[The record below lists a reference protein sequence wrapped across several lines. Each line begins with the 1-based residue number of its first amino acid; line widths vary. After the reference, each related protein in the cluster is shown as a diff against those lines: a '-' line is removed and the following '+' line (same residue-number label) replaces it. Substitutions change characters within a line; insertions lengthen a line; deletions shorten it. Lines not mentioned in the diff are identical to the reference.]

1 MKKILGIIFIT
12 VMLLQMASIT
22 VFAVNVNSPAP
33 TVNPEFLK
41 PNVIPKFP
49 IVTITPKFQEPTI
62 TLEFPRFIINP
73 EFFKP
78 NIVPEFPTV
87 AVTPELPELTENKE
101 LPTFSVMPEFPEFVI
116 NPEFFEP
123 NINLEFLNFI
133 VTPDFPEPI
142 VVPEFPT
149 VAVTPGINNVNLPK
163 KDSEFSSGEIVVKF
177 KNGVENTEISEI
189 NSKYGLSVVS
199 SSNFAGFQRLMI
211 PQGKT
216 VSEMV
221 DIYNKNPNVEYAEPN
236 YIADACMVPNDPY
249 YIYQWNLHGLAEG
262 GISMEPA
269 WNIATGSGV
278 VVAIIDTGIRVG
290 SDLSGTSFVPGYD
303 FVNNDNDPTD
313 DNGHGTHV
321 AGTVAQ
327 RTNNNQGA
335 AGVAFNACLMPV
347 KVLDKYGSGYYSDI
361 ADGIYFAVD
370 NGADIISMSLGGSSG
385 SQTLKNACEYAYDNG
400 VTVIAA
406 AGNSGQNGV
415 LYPAGYNDYVI
426 AVGATQYD
434 KTKAPYSNY
443 GSSLDVVAP
452 GGNTDLDQ
460 NGDGYSDGILQQTFS
475 GNHWGYY
482 YYEGTSMATP
492 HVSGVAALLYSKG
505 VTSPDEIR
513 NVLQST
519 AVDLGSSGWDM
530 YYGYGLI
537 NAYAA
542 LQYISGDNPPSVSIT
557 QPANGATVAGPV
569 NIQASA
575 SDDHQVVKV
584 DFYVDNSYIGTD
596 FSESYSWPWDS
607 TSVGDGS
614 HTITAKATDNAS
626 QSSSN
631 TVSVTV
637 DNINDPPV
645 ANAGLDKNAYV
656 GNIVSFDGSGSHD
669 TDGTIVSWYWD
680 FGDGANAYGVSVN
693 HAYTTVETYTVTLTV
708 TDNDGATNTDTATVI
723 VKIAPTKVVEFYDSF
738 EVSEWNGLWVEDSQ
752 NAWARSTQRATNGS
766 HSAEVDGPATDATLT
781 LAHAIDLSGKSSA
794 TLNYSWFIERT
805 WNTGEYIAL
814 DVYDGT
820 WHEVS
825 RLRGNVDQ
833 ENAWNYKTI
842 DLTPYM
848 TNNFKIRFRAKVS
861 HSIDDGNIDNV
872 KIVSVL

>member
-1 MKKILGIIFIT
+1 
-12 VMLLQMASIT
+12 MASIT
-22 VFAVNVNSPAP
+22 VFAVNVNFPTP
-33 TVNPEFLK
+33 TVNPEFLT
-41 PNVIPKFP
+41 PDLFSEFP
-49 IVTITPKFQEPTI
+49 TVAITPELQEPTI
-62 TLEFPRFIINP
+62 TLD
-73 EFFKP
+73 
-78 NIVPEFPTV
+78 
-87 AVTPELPELTENKE
+87 
-101 LPTFSVMPEFPEFVI
+101 FPEFVI

-123 NINLEFLNFI
+123 NINLENFEPNIIPEFPTVAVTPELPESTENIDFPTFSVMPEFPEFTINPEFFEPNINLEFLNFI
-133 VTPDFPEPI
+133 ITSDFPEPL

-149 VAVTPGINNVNLPK
+149 VAVTPEINNVNLPNR
-163 KDSEFSSGEIVVKF
+163 DSEFVSGEIVVKF
-177 KNGVENTEISEI
+177 KNGVENTEISKI
-189 NSKYGLSVVS
+189 NSKNGLSIVS
-199 SSNFAGFQRLMI
+199 TSNFAGFQRLKI

-216 VSEMV
+216 VSEIV
-221 DIYNKNPNVEYAEPN
+221 DIYKNNPNVEYAEPN
-236 YIADACMVPNDPY
+236 YIADACMVPNDQY
-249 YIYQWNLHGLAEG
+249 YINQWNLHGLSEG

-269 WNIATGSGV
+269 WDIATGSGV
-278 VVAIIDTGIRVG
+278 TVAIIDTGIRVG
-290 SDLSGTSFVPGYD
+290 SDLSGTCFVSGYD

-327 RTNNNQGA
+327 RTNNNQGV

-347 KVLDKYGSGYYSDI
+347 KVLDRYGSGSYADI

-370 NGADIISMSLGGSSG
+370 HGANIISMSLGGSSY
-385 SQTLKNACEYAYDNG
+385 SYALENALAYAYNHG
-400 VTVIAA
+400 VTCFAA
-406 AGNSGQNGV
+406 AGNGGKNGL
-415 LYPAGYNDYVI
+415 LYPAAYDAYVI
-426 AVGATQYD
+426 AVGATQFD
-434 KTKAPYSNY
+434 KTRAPYSNY

-460 NGDGYSDGILQQTFS
+460 NGDGYEDGILQQTFS

-482 YYEGTSMATP
+482 FYEGTSMATP

-542 LQYISGDNPPSVSIT
+542 LQSISGDYPPSVSIT
-557 QPANGATVAGPV
+557 QPTDGAIVAGPV

-575 SDDHQVVKV
+575 SDDFEVVKV

-596 FSESYSWPWDS
+596 SSEPYSWPWDS

-614 HTITAKATDNAS
+614 HSITATAIDNAS
-626 QSSSN
+626 QPSSD
-631 TVSVTV
+631 TVSITV

-656 GNIVSFDGSGSHD
+656 GNIVSFDGSASHD
-669 TDGTIVSWYWD
+669 IDGTIVSYHWQ
-680 FGDGANAYGVSVN
+680 FGDGADAYGISVT
-693 HAYTTVETYTVTLTV
+693 HAYSAVGSYSVTLTV
-708 TDNDGATNTDTATVI
+708 TDNDGATGTDTSIITVDEE
-723 VKIAPTKVVEFYDSF
+723 PLKVVEFYDSF

-752 NAWARSTQRATNGS
+752 NAWFRSTQRATNGS
-766 HSAEVDGPATDATLT
+766 HSAEVDGRATDATLT

-805 WNTGEYIAL
+805 WITGEYIAL

-833 ENAWNYKTI
+833 ENVWNYKTI

-872 KIVSVL
+872 KIVSIS